1 MKSETDIYRDFTGY
15 NSYPIQESERIIRER
30 HMNNFSRC
38 MELIN
43 GCEEKVKAGRT
54 TKILEKIISMKKK
67 MSRMKEEF
75 QRKAD
80 VLKTADTRISIGNV
94 DEEKLKK
101 IDWGVA
107 ESMKKIE
114 DTLSSMTCAETDMFI
129 NTKFSDINKYLND
142 IEIECRE
149 RLLVFLKTE

>member
-1 MKSETDIYRDFTGY
+1 MNDQTDIYRDFKGY

-30 HMNNFSRC
+30 HMNNFSRF

-43 GCEEKVKAGRT
+43 GCEKKVKAGRT

-114 DTLSSMTCAETDMFI
+114 EILSSMTCAETDMFV

>member
-1 MKSETDIYRDFTGY
+1 
-15 NSYPIQESERIIRER
+15 
-30 HMNNFSRC
+30 

-114 DTLSSMTCAETDMFI
+114 EILSSMTCAETDMFI